1 MVSRTADSQKG
12 DDIKYYGWQVYTLT
26 MSQND
31 TFTASEFVDTEN
43 LKVAQLNLNSDGT
56 SATATILN
64 NVITCTQA
72 ITSKECTLY
81 VFGVK
86 A

>member
-1 MVSRTADSQKG
+1 MVSVNADSQKG
-12 DDIKYYGWQVYTLT
+12 DDIKYYGWMVYTLT
-26 MSQND
+26 ISQNN
-31 TFTASEFVDTEN
+31 TFTASEFVSTEN

-56 SATATILN
+56 SATTTILN
-64 NVITCTQA
+64 NVVTCTQA